1 MTRSEFIHRAV
12 ISMCTNPEMVNI
24 IMISDKVVE
33 WAESLADRME
43 RDSVAEF
50 DSEEEEPQ
58 ESVHTL
64 ISYINDS
71 LYDIKEAMGKPQK
84 GEDLSTLQETVCQL
98 VDLNKSLKQI
108 AANIENI
115 KD

>member
-1 MTRSEFIHRAV
+1 
-12 ISMCTNPEMVNI
+12 MCTNPEMVNN

-33 WAESLADRME
+33 WAEALADRIE
-43 RDSVAEF
+43 IDSVAKF

-71 LYDIKEAMGKPQK
+71 LYDIKEAIGKPH
-84 GEDLSTLQETVCQL
+84 GGGDLSTLQETVCQL
-98 VDLNKSLKQI
+98 EDLNKSLKQI